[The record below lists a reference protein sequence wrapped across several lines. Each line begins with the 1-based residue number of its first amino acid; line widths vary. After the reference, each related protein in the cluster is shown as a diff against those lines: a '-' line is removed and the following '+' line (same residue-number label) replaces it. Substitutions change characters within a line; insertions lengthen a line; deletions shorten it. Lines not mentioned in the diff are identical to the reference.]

1 MQDIIDKIQ
10 AIKER
15 ADSGDIKPHMAYTQ
29 IYAIESALKE
39 AKQSVSDMA
48 FKELDEYTKSDEPVY
63 LGFRPVVQSR
73 TSWIYSNDGE
83 WERRKEL
90 LKQREKQ
97 MQKSYAMREKGG
109 FIDEH
114 GEAIPPAD
122 FKVSRYIKMEKA

>member
-1 MQDIIDKIQ
+1 MKAIDQIYELQDK
-10 AIKER
+10 AER
-15 ADSGDIKPHMAYTQ
+15 GDIKPHMAYTQ

-39 AKQSVSDMA
+39 AKRSISDMA
-48 FKELDEYTKSDEPVY
+48 INELDEYTKGDEPVY
-63 LGFRPVVQSR
+63 LGLRPTVQSR
-73 TSWIYSNDGE
+73 ATWIYSDDSE

-97 MQKSYAMREKGG
+97 MQKSYAMRNKGG

-122 FKVSRYIKMEKA
+122 KKESRYIKMEKS